1 MNKRRSSSDIETHK
15 KEPKGNIGAD
25 EYNDEMKS
33 TVENINSRLE
43 QAEES
48 VKQKRGRLKLSRQ
61 RRKKRVKKS
70 ILIMRHHQG
79 EQYLHCESHRRRRKK
94 ESESS
99 FKEKMVENFPNL
111 GRDMDGHSCT

>member
-33 TVENINSRLE
+33 TGENINSRLE

-48 VKQKRGRLKLSRQ
+48 VK
-61 RRKKRVKKS
+61 
-70 ILIMRHHQG
+70 
-79 EQYLHCESHRRRRKK
+79 
-94 ESESS
+94 
-99 FKEKMVENFPNL
+99 
-111 GRDMDGHSCT
+111 